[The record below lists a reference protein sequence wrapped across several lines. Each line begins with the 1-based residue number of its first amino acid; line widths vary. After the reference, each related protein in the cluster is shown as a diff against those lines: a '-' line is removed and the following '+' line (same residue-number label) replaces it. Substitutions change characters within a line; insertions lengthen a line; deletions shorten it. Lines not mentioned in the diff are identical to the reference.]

1 MPSTKVSMPKRP
13 TTIDGSEERVSMAV
27 FATEVTGPEGA
38 YCVRKMAPPREM
50 GSEMRRVRTSR

>member
-1 MPSTKVSMPKRP
+1 
-13 TTIDGSEERVSMAV
+13 MAV